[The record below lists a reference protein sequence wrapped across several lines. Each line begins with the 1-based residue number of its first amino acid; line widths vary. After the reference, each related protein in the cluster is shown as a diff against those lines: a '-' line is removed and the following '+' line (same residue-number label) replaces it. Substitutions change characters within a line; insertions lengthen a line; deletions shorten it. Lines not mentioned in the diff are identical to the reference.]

1 MKNCQYHKIV
11 CMKKLSKKYLDK
23 YLPETIKQSF
33 EIILHFEK
41 NLQPKKKNH
50 QSANGDAD

>member
-1 MKNCQYHKIV
+1 
-11 CMKKLSKKYLDK
+11 MKKLSKKYLDK

-50 QSANGDAD
+50 QSANGDTD